1 MLRYEEAVAVLTE
14 HTKKITETEMLPIL
28 MCGGRVLAKDQA
40 AEYDQPPFPRSPLDG
55 YAVRGE
61 DTEGASSEKPAI
73 LRVVGKTYAGG
84 VYEKILGEG
93 EAVRIMTGAPIPA
106 GANAVIMQEKT
117 NLGTETVEIYQGVK
131 PWQNYCYQGEDY
143 KKGTVLLKEGMA
155 LNGHKMALL
164 GSIGKEEVPVYRLP
178 RIAVISSG
186 DEVVEPGE
194 TLLPGKIFN
203 SNRFLVT
210 GRLMELGIT
219 PVFSKHIADDAE
231 VIADTIKELS
241 DKVDLIITT
250 GGVSVGEKDIMHDVV
265 KLIGAKQLFWKVAV
279 KPGTPTIASMLGDI
293 PVICL
298 TGNPFGVAVNFELL
312 CRPVIAKMTG
322 NPAWNLKKHLAVM
335 NGSFAKGGKIN
346 RYVRGYVEEGV
357 VRPVEGNHSSGALAS
372 LAYSNCLIEILP
384 REGGVEKGEE
394 IWVYDL

>member
-1 MLRYEEAVAVLTE
+1 MLKYEEAVAVLTE

-335 NGSFAKGGKIN
+335 DGSFAKGGKIN